1 MDDDGELARIG
12 SELAAAVEDAVPR
25 WVVQSVVRLVSAYR
39 GSVTDDVVADAR
51 SAGERAAADVGDGL
65 RRLLSSD
72 VDEQHR
78 NPLDVVRA
86 AVAHPTEVLRRA
98 GVPPVVRDP
107 FDERHFPDDDYG
119 LTPLS
124 FADVDP
130 ALQELGIIWGAT
142 KARAHLLRHGG
153 AAGGT

>member
-1 MDDDGELARIG
+1 VDDDGVLARIG
-12 SELAAAVEDAVPR
+12 AELAQAVERAVPA
-25 WVVQSVVRLVSAYR
+25 WVVRSVVGIVSAYR
-39 GSVTDDVVADAR
+39 GAVTDDVVADAQA
-51 SAGERAAADVGDGL
+51 AGERAAAEVGQEL
-65 RRLLSSD
+65 RALLTAD
-72 VDEQHR
+72 VDDQRR

-86 AVAHPTEVLRRA
+86 AVVHPTAVLRRA
-98 GVPPVVRDP
+98 GVPAVVRDE

-142 KARAHLLRHGG
+142 KARAHLLRHRRP
-153 AAGGT
+153 AGEP